1 MGECET
7 SSEVCPSSAGAPMG
21 AVHTVMMRGRNRRVC
36 VCQVLRARG
45 GAVDSLKTQVYVLRE
60 LKSLEENKQERI
72 VFREVKGYC
81 EGVHGVQNLW
91 ALFPDIPILP
101 PHQPVLSQFLVRQLQ
116 VQVCP
121 E

>member
-1 MGECET
+1 M
-7 SSEVCPSSAGAPMG
+7 
-21 AVHTVMMRGRNRRVC
+21 C

-45 GAVDSLKTQVYVLRE
+45 RAVDSLKTQVYVLRE
-60 LKSLEENKQERI
+60 LKSLEENKQERV
-72 VFREVKGYC
+72 VFREVEG
-81 EGVHGVQNLW
+81 EGVPRVQNLW

-121 E
+121 G